1 MSYLYPKVTGE
12 TVFVKDPETGKVV
25 LLDTL
30 LIKFWT
36 AITTLQT
43 MVATIS
49 SQQEADKYP
58 IGAGCW
64 WWGKSPTG
72 EVGEED
78 YDPGNIPTGWL
89 IMDGTSLTKTVYPE
103 LYSKIGIQFGGE
115 AAGTT
120 FAIPNVIAS
129 SRFIRA
135 SLKAGTTQI
144 DAIRNIYGYLY
155 RCVADP
161 STYGSEETKGG
172 RGAMQRVDTGANG
185 FDGGSNKFWSIE
197 FSANKNFGSPT
208 NSYKNPMA
216 GHANG
221 TDIHP
226 YNISSI
232 PIIRVA

>member
-135 SLKAGTTQI
+135 SLKAGTTQV
-144 DAIRNIYGYLY
+144 DAIRNITGSVKYIQFI
-155 RCVADP
+155 ADTVRSGCFSLNALTTYTSAWDG
-161 STYGSEETKGG
+161 STERPNELLFNAATGMSSGHT
-172 RGAMQRVDTGANG
+172 DTE
-185 FDGGSNKFWSIE
+185 IR
-197 FSANKNFGSPT
+197 PV
-208 NSYKNPMA
+208 
-216 GHANG
+216 
-221 TDIHP
+221 
-226 YNISSI
+226 NISSI

>member
-1 MSYLYPKVTGE
+1 MPYSYPKVTGE

-36 AITTLQT
+36 AITTLQA

-72 EVGEED
+72 KPGESD
-78 YDPGNIPTGWL
+78 YTPGNIPTGWL

-103 LYSKIGIQFGGE
+103 LYSIIGIQFGGTDDG
-115 AAGTT
+115 AT
-120 FAIPNVIAS
+120 FSIPNVIAS

-135 SLKAGTTQI
+135 SLKAGATQV
-144 DAIRNIYGYLY
+144 DAIRNITASANIVSENNNAGY
-155 RCVADP
+155 V
-161 STYGSEETKGG
+161 GSCS
-172 RGAMQRVDTGANG
+172 GAFARSGYVSGFVGDWLQHGSSYKTLSFNASRVVDT
-185 FDGGSNKFWSIE
+185 DDEVRPK
-197 FSANKNFGSPT
+197 
-208 NSYKNPMA
+208 
-216 GHANG
+216 
-221 TDIHP
+221 
-226 YNISSI
+226 NISSI